1 MLGPLEVRTG
11 PDPADGD
18 VVEVGGARLR
28 ALLIMLALQPGRLV
42 TSGQLI
48 DGLWADDSPAGAANA
63 LQALVSRLRRA
74 VPEAAIESR
83 PTGYQLRLDPQCTD
97 VVRFEE
103 LAAAGRAQ
111 LNHDPAV
118 AAATL
123 REALAL
129 WRGQALADVAETDFG
144 RAAIAR
150 LDELRLN
157 TLEHRVDAEL
167 RTGPPA
173 SLVAELEGLVIAY
186 PMRETLTARLM
197 RALQFSGRRGAALE
211 VYEQTRQRLVE
222 QLGVQPSP
230 ELAALHLEIL
240 RADNLSPSGNL
251 PPANEPPPA
260 GEPPPADEPPVGR
273 EPGHHENPS
282 NLRAELTSFVGR
294 DTELAQVAELLRV
307 YRLVTLTGPGGAG
320 KTRLAVEA
328 ARAELGATQDGVWLV
343 ELAQVTD
350 PAEVASAVLG
360 ALGLREQALLHARR
374 TASSL
379 AVAADEQADALGRL
393 LPALAARRALLVLD
407 NCEHLVGAAADLADR
422 ILAACPRMRIL
433 ATSREPLA
441 ITGEALWAVG
451 PLTLPP
457 DPAVSSEIYAER
469 AVVSPAGQAASH
481 GETSD
486 GETSDGETSDGGTS
500 DGETS
505 DGGTAAVADYASV
518 RLLAQRARAVLPGFE
533 VTQANTPAVARICRA
548 LDGMP
553 LAIELAAARLRTM
566 APEQV
571 AARLDDRFRLLTGG
585 SRTAVP
591 RHQTLRAV
599 VDWSW
604 DLLDDAERM
613 LWRRFSVF
621 TGGATLEAAEQVC
634 AGPANQAGQ
643 ADQAGL
649 AADQVLDLLTALAD
663 KSLLTV
669 RHGPDGARYRM
680 LEIIRAYGQDRLT
693 EAGEQDALREA
704 HARYFTGLAEA
715 GVHHL
720 RGAGQLDWLGR
731 LSDDQD
737 NVHAAIRAAVA
748 AGDGRTAVGLA
759 APFGWYWLLRSMK
772 VEGADLIAEAV
783 EAPRGKRAPTG
794 RDTERLAVAYA
805 MGALLAV
812 ETPRQDRAKDWFARA
827 AELAAAIPD
836 PQDPVIR
843 VVGPVGA
850 HFGAFFTGTG
860 PVPPGGF
867 DDAVADPEPWVSA
880 AGRVL
885 RGHVTVNYGR
895 DHAQAE
901 EDFLVAA
908 GTFEALG
915 DRWGRATA
923 LGGLAMLESMRGE
936 YAAAVGHYLQAAE
949 LAAELGTVDD
959 ELSLRLLGAHERW
972 LLGEGDTARAELA
985 AVQHSAERIGLP
997 QVLALAA
1004 YTAGDMARLDGQPD
1018 VARAQLLRAVELT
1031 GPGSM
1036 DRHLYAR
1043 VASGLGYLAGAAG
1056 EMDAARGWHAEAL
1069 AVARLAADA
1078 PVIGAVLIGL
1088 ADLALL
1094 EAYPD
1099 RAAELLGA
1107 SFAIRG
1113 TTDRSVEKDEERVAA
1128 HARAALG
1135 DARYDD
1141 AYQRGQCVTLDTLAG
1156 WSASYPALEG
1166 PDGQRGEDGGERGR
1180 VEQ

>member
-11 PDPADGD
+11 PDPADGT

-28 ALLIMLALQPGRLV
+28 TLLIMLALHPGRLV

-48 DGLWADDSPAGAANA
+48 DGLWADETPAGAANA

-83 PTGYQLRLDPQCTD
+83 PTGYQLRLDPRCTD

-111 LNHDPAV
+111 LDEDPAA

-129 WRGQALADVAETDFG
+129 WRGPALADVAETDFG

-150 LDELRLN
+150 LDELRLI

-167 RTGPPA
+167 RAGPPA
-173 SLVAELEGLVIAY
+173 SLVAELEGLVITY
-186 PMRETLTARLM
+186 PMRETLAARLM
-197 RALQFSGRRGAALE
+197 RALRQSGQRGAALE
-211 VYEQTRQRLVE
+211 LYEQTRRRLVE

-240 RADNLSPSGNL
+240 RADEL
-251 PPANEPPPA
+251 PPPRPARPANPEPA
-260 GEPPPADEPPVGR
+260 RPADPESSPAPDG
-273 EPGHHENPS
+273 HENPS

-294 DTELAQVAELLRV
+294 DAELTRV
-307 YRLVTLTGPGGAG
+307 AALLAAYRLVTLTGPGGAG

-328 ARAELGATQDGVWLV
+328 ARAELSATADGVWLV

-360 ALGLREQALLHARR
+360 ALGLREQALLRAGR

-379 AVAADEQADALGRL
+379 AAAADEQADALGRL
-393 LPALAARRALLVLD
+393 LAALAARQALLVLD
-407 NCEHLVGAAADLADR
+407 NCEHLVAAAADLAGR

-441 ITGEALWAVG
+441 ITGEALWTVG

-457 DPAVSSEIYAER
+457 DPAVSSSIHAER
-469 AVVSPAGQAASH
+469 AVVSPPGQA
-481 GETSD
+481 ET
-486 GETSDGETSDGGTS
+486 GGALT
-500 DGETS
+500 DR
-505 DGGTAAVADYASV
+505 AATEDYASV

-533 VTQANTPAVARICRA
+533 VTQANAPAVARICRA

-571 AARLDDRFRLLTGG
+571 AARLDDRFQLLTGG

-604 DLLDDAERM
+604 DLLDDAERT

-621 TGGATLEAAEQVC
+621 TGGATLEAAGQVC
-634 AGPANQAGQ
+634 AGPATGQ
-643 ADQAGL
+643 PGL
-649 AADQVLDLLTALAD
+649 AAGQVLDLLTALAD

-680 LEIIRAYGQDRLT
+680 LEIIRAYGQERLA
-693 EAGEQDALREA
+693 EAGERDALREA

-715 GVHHL
+715 GEHHL
-720 RGAGQLDWLGR
+720 RGAEQLDWLRR
-731 LSDDQD
+731 LADDQD

-748 AGDGRTAVGLA
+748 AGDRRTAVGLA
-759 APFGWYWLLRSMK
+759 AAFGWYWWLRSMK
-772 VEGADLIAEAV
+772 VEGADLIAEALEV
-783 EAPRGKRAPTG
+783 PGGGQPLAA
-794 RDTERLAVAYA
+794 RDSERLAVAYA
-805 MGALLAV
+805 VGALLAV
-812 ETPRQDRAKDWFARA
+812 ETPRKDRAEAWFARA
-827 AELAAAIPD
+827 AELSAAIPD
-836 PQDPVIR
+836 PTDPVLR

-850 HFGAFFTGTG
+850 YFGAFMTGSG
-860 PVPPGGF
+860 PVPPDAF
-867 DDAVADPEPWVSA
+867 DDVVADPEPWVSA
-880 AGRVL
+880 AARVL

-895 DHAQAE
+895 RHAQAE
-901 EDFLVAA
+901 EDFLVSA

-915 DRWGRATA
+915 DQWGRATA
-923 LGGLAMLESMRGE
+923 VGGLAMLASMRGE
-936 YAAAVGHYLQAAE
+936 HAVAAGHYRQAAG
-949 LAAELGTVDD
+949 LAAELGSTED
-959 ELSLRLLGAHERW
+959 ELGLRLFGAHERW
-972 LLGEGDTARAELA
+972 LLGEREAAAAELA
-985 AVQHSAERIGLP
+985 AVQHSAERAGLP

-1004 YTAGDMARLDGQPD
+1004 YTAGDMARQEGRYDA
-1018 VARAQLLRAVELT
+1018 ARAELLRAVELT
-1031 GPGSM
+1031 GSVSM
-1036 DRHLYAR
+1036 ERHMYAK

-1056 EMDAARGWHAEAL
+1056 DLAAARGWHAEAL
-1069 AVARLAADA
+1069 AAARLTADA

-1088 ADLALL
+1088 ADLALY
-1094 EAYPD
+1094 EAEPG

-1107 SFAIRG
+1107 SLAIRG
-1113 TTDRSVEKDEERVAA
+1113 TTDRSVEKDEKRVAGQ
-1128 HARAALG
+1128 ARAVLG
-1135 DARYDD
+1135 DARFQD
-1141 AYQRGQCVTLDTLAG
+1141 AYQRGTRVTMDTMPD
-1156 WSASYPALEG
+1156 WSHPALEG
-1166 PDGQRGEDGGERGR
+1166 PDGQRREHGGERGR
-1180 VEQ
+1180 VQQ